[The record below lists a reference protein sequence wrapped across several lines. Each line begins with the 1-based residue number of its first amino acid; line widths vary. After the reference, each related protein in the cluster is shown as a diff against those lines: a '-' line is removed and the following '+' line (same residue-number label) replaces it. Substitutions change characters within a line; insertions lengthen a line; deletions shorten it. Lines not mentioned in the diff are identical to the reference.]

1 MIQEEYQLISC
12 GKSYSLSPK
21 SDPILNQQLLTAAR
35 ECGLKA
41 ELGNTIST
49 DDYYEAQARMD
60 GAFCNFSAE
69 NRREYL
75 IRLDMSM

>member
-1 MIQEEYQLISC
+1 MT
-12 GKSYSLSPK
+12 PK
-21 SDPILNQQLLTAAR
+21 SDPILNQQLLTAAG
-35 ECGLKA
+35 ECGLRA

-75 IRLDMSM
+75 MRLDIRM